1 MQPHPFPGSQ
11 LHIVKFTSIEFF
23 FFNFAPIIS
32 SQHTIGEEEE
42 QYWQKVLEAGK
53 NRKTRGPA
61 GKRGRRYGGPGG
73 RGGYGG
79 RKRRQK
85 FSASEDGDGGEEEGG
100 ASPPVAKQPKA
111 EDKED

>member
-1 MQPHPFPGSQ
+1 MVCRLVIH
-11 LHIVKFTSIEFF
+11 V
-23 FFNFAPIIS
+23 
-32 SQHTIGEEEE
+32 GEEEE
-42 QYWQKVLEAGK
+42 QYWQKVLESGK
-53 NRKTRGPA
+53 NRKARGP
-61 GKRGRRYGGPGG
+61 GKRGRRFGGSG

-85 FSASEDGDGGEEEGG
+85 YSASEDGEGEGG